1 MISQGLN
8 ELYGGSIYY
17 VYLVLARS
25 IRFWGVV
32 TPQPCFPALYM
43 IAMSFGFSVG
53 DFVAVGSLIADIVN
67 SLQEASGSK
76 SEYQEIL
83 RELEGLQH
91 ALSYLDK
98 LQSSDACST
107 SIDSI
112 KYAALSCRR
121 PLQQFLDKIK
131 KYDNTLGVWS
141 KAGTVRSAA
150 DKLKWAYTQ
159 KDEVRKLQ
167 TYLNVHVATINIL
180 LAEHGL
186 ERMDIASE
194 KSERDRLQVQERLED
209 TRKLIER
216 INSSAQSQAQ
226 AVTVANSML
235 GKLFQM
241 ISGEV
246 IACLKSLAG
255 MVSKVW

>member
-1 MISQGLN
+1 VN
-8 ELYGGSIYY
+8 
-17 VYLVLARS
+17 
-25 IRFWGVV
+25 
-32 TPQPCFPALYM
+32 PQPHFPALYT

-53 DFVAVGSLIADIVN
+53 DFIAVGSLIADIISN
-67 SLQEASGSK
+67 LREAGGSK

-121 PLQQFLDKIK
+121 PLEQFLDKIK
-131 KYDNTLGVWS
+131 KYDNALGVWS
-141 KAGTVRSAA
+141 KAGTIRSAA

-159 KDEVRKLQ
+159 KDEIRKLQ
-167 TYLNVHVATINIL
+167 TYLNVLVGTVNIL

-186 ERMDIASE
+186 ERVDIASE
-194 KSERDRLQVQERLED
+194 KSERDHLQVRDRLED
-209 TRKLIER
+209 TRKVIER
-216 INSSAQSQAQ
+216 INSNAQAQ
-226 AVTVANSML
+226 TQAVAVANSML

-241 ISGEV
+241 VSGE
-246 IACLKSLAG
+246 IMASLKSLAG